1 MPICNYDIGE
11 ITVLKD
17 GSIEFPDGSD
27 IIERLADTGIT
38 AEPEQTELTIEI
50 PNTLTET
57 ELGALKQ
64 LIVSKVVLIC
74 KAVGAESLDITVS
87 KNKVAFLGSR
97 SQMATSARRPRP
109 TLPLS
114 RNW

>member
-38 AEPEQTELTIEI
+38 AEPE
-50 PNTLTET
+50 
-57 ELGALKQ
+57 
-64 LIVSKVVLIC
+64 
-74 KAVGAESLDITVS
+74 
-87 KNKVAFLGSR
+87 
-97 SQMATSARRPRP
+97 
-109 TLPLS
+109 
-114 RNW
+114 